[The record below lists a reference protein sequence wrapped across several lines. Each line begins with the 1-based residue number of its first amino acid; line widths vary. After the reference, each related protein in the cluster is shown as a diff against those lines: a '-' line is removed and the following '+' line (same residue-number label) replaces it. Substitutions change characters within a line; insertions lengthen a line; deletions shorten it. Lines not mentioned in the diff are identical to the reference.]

1 MRREGEKFSLP
12 LASHRDGKFRHEGE
26 RERGRISLPLLSPP
40 LATEIPSRER
50 ERERERERKREREKE
65 GKKERE
71 KFHFIIKQNYIL
83 DKSKSLNV
91 HKMILNYEKSRI
103 SFKT

>member
-1 MRREGEKFSLP
+1 MRRAGEKFSLP

-50 ERERERERKREREKE
+50 EREREKERERER
-65 GKKERE
+65 ERNKE

-83 DKSKSLNV
+83 DKSKSLNF

>member
-1 MRREGEKFSLP
+1 MKRGE
-12 LASHRDGKFRHEGE
+12 
-26 RERGRISLPLLSPP
+26 ERGREEKERKEERRKR
-40 LATEIPSRER
+40 ARKKER
-50 ERERERERKREREKE
+50 ERERNK
-65 GKKERE
+65 E

-91 HKMILNYEKSRI
+91 HKKLLNYEKLRI

>member
-40 LATEIPSRER
+40 LATEILSREREREKEKEREREKERKRERKRER
-50 ERERERERKREREKE
+50 EREREREK
-65 GKKERE
+65 
-71 KFHFIIKQNYIL
+71 
-83 DKSKSLNV
+83 
-91 HKMILNYEKSRI
+91 
-103 SFKT
+103 

>member
-1 MRREGEKFSLP
+1 MR
-12 LASHRDGKFRHEGE
+12 E
-26 RERGRISLPLLSPP
+26 REK
-40 LATEIPSRER
+40 EKER
-50 ERERERERKREREKE
+50 EREREKEREKE
-65 GKKERE
+65 RERERNKE

-91 HKMILNYEKSRI
+91 YKMLLNYEKSRI

>member
-40 LATEIPSRER
+40 LSTEIPSRER
-50 ERERERERKREREKE
+50 ERERKRKREKERKKERKKEREREK
-65 GKKERE
+65 
-71 KFHFIIKQNYIL
+71 
-83 DKSKSLNV
+83 
-91 HKMILNYEKSRI
+91 
-103 SFKT
+103 